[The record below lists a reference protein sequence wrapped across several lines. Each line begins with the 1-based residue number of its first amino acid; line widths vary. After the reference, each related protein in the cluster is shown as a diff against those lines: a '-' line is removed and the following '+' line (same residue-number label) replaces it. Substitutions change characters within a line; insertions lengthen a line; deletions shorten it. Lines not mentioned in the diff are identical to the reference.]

1 MRGRGY
7 QALCNK
13 WRMKMMNLVGREKI
27 GEGSDEDEDY
37 PIPASGE
44 NMDLATPLY
53 MMLSDG
59 SGSTRENEVVQGAK
73 YASSALLKEAVKL
86 WSLSLK
92 KEFKVVKSTQSI
104 EVPKYNRNLTAALVA
119 NEMYGRI
126 LDAPHFEPKQI
137 IREMEL
143 QHQYTISYA
152 KAYRAKQ
159 KVFEMRFGTY
169 EDSYDNLPRMLATI
183 AQRNPGTYF
192 DVMHFPNPEGGH
204 YATAIGVDGNNQV
217 LPVAFAFV
225 ENENADSWY
234 WFLER
239 VKTNVVSLR
248 SNVCLIS
255 DRHSGILDAIEKLKH
270 GNGASPPLWPDVH
283 SRWCM
288 MHLAANFYDHFKN
301 NDLQDLFKSLCSQ
314 NQQRNFNAI
323 WKLLDEL
330 TAKHQTATSSA
341 SSSARTAKPFSQ
353 WIQNKPKEKW
363 ALLYDT
369 NGRRYGIMTTN
380 HAEYYNMVMRSSR
393 GLPLVGVVEF
403 ILYGCAK
410 YFRERYI
417 SISADLSNAYVLFGR
432 TITKYMETKTDKAQI
447 HNARLLGTRE
457 NRFEVS
463 CRDRSCRG
471 VRRERTVQETVIGN
485 DGMAEEPPTP
495 ELLDPV
501 VDSGHRSYMS
511 AVEHKHL
518 ATFQCRPPKEY
529 LELDNRWLQRLRGA
543 GLLTFC
549 RLVEGGPIGRHGR
562 GRPRLMI
569 DNSLIT
575 ALVDRWRPETHTFH
589 MPCGEMAPTLQDVSY
604 LLGLPIA
611 GTAVGPRVVP
621 ASWKD
626 DLEIR
631 FAGVD
636 RLDDLGALEPHPNAR
651 GPAKAWLLRF
661 KATDPHPDTDDESVR
676 RSPEAYLLWP
686 FGFIMFKNG
695 TSNSSTRYS
704 YPMRERLRMH
714 PRIFV
719 PLWSWGSAV
728 LAATYRGLC
737 DACSKDESNTRFQGC
752 ALLLQLWSYERLAV
766 GRPIVDHRGYEA
778 QYYGQHDDDGPTMG
792 TLWVCPHERT
802 WANEQA
808 RRTYP
813 SFVVALDRFVAEDV
827 IWEPYSAAA
836 VGSRAPYGLSSM
848 CTSNET
854 LWYTT
859 ASLVYDIY
867 IEPHCPHRAM
877 RQFGYAQ
884 QFPVPRVI
892 DRVTPQD
899 HRLSRLGQP
908 YSGTWV
914 TKVEPYVQAW
924 DNAHQNVVHP
934 VAPHT
939 DWWYE
944 TFLTW
949 YRPRTRCHVTYA
961 DTQPVPHES
970 SSTDAYARHRDE
982 ALAGAMQIC
991 CQLQSN
997 TNDALQR
1004 HPLAHTCHRWIPHR
1018 RPTRRCIRLHKHVTP
1033 MDPPSM
1039 SYTPMG
1045 TSLRPRR
1052 PCRTQPMGPATSMSF
1067 TPIRPQTTGFNL
1079 FEGVQDHQ
1087 VNFSDLEHDQHDIIG
1102 ASQLEGA
1109 PLFPTQEAT
1118 QTPVEQIRPHR
1129 VHRSPDPLMYSVG
1142 HVHAQQRPKR
1152 GRSRRDG

>member
-1 MRGRGY
+1 MYISTAVQRGWPLGMLVQSIPRGIVSSEGVENYGNTSVAMAEDIGFEHGQQNEDGHTDLGVAVVGHGASGTADDEEGNGRQHEVEEQAYEGRGS
-7 QALCNK
+7 QAEPQGLADEGERIPSIVQQMQN
-13 WRMKMMNLVGREKI
+13 EDDEFAQAQEI

-37 PIPASGE
+37 PIPGE
-44 NMDLATPLY
+44 WREYGFGNPVVHDAKQQEWEY
-53 MMLSDG
+53 
-59 SGSTRENEVVQGAK
+59 RENEVVQGAK
-73 YASSALLKEAVKL
+73 YASSALLKDAVKL

-92 KEFKVVKSTQSI
+92 KEFKVVKSTQSVYDVCCVSEGCPWRLHAYKGI
-104 EVPKYNRNLTAALVA
+104 MKTHWKVSIITEHTCYNREVPKYNRNLTAALVA

-183 AQRNPGTYF
+183 AQRNPGTYY
-192 DVMHFPNPEGGH
+192 DVMHFPNPEGGK
-204 YATAIGVDGNNQV
+204 YKGTILTAIGVDGNNQV

-225 ENENADSWY
+225 ENENVDSWY

-239 VKTNVVSLR
+239 VKTNVVSSR

-288 MHLAANFYDHFKN
+288 RHLAANFYDHFKN
-301 NDLQDLFKSLCSQ
+301 KDLQDLFKSLCSQ
-314 NQQRNFNAI
+314 NQQRKFNAI

-353 WIQNKPKEKW
+353 WIQDKPKEKW

-380 HAEYYNMVMRSSR
+380 HAECYNMVMRSSR

-410 YFRERYI
+410 YFRERYM
-417 SISADLSNAYVLFGR
+417 SISADLSNASVLFGR

-457 NRFEVS
+457 NR
-463 CRDRSCRG
+463 
-471 VRRERTVQETVIGN
+471 
-485 DGMAEEPPTP
+485 
-495 ELLDPV
+495 
-501 VDSGHRSYMS
+501 
-511 AVEHKHL
+511 
-518 ATFQCRPPKEY
+518 
-529 LELDNRWLQRLRGA
+529 
-543 GLLTFC
+543 
-549 RLVEGGPIGRHGR
+549 
-562 GRPRLMI
+562 
-569 DNSLIT
+569 
-575 ALVDRWRPETHTFH
+575 
-589 MPCGEMAPTLQDVSY
+589 
-604 LLGLPIA
+604 
-611 GTAVGPRVVP
+611 
-621 ASWKD
+621 
-626 DLEIR
+626 
-631 FAGVD
+631 
-636 RLDDLGALEPHPNAR
+636 
-651 GPAKAWLLRF
+651 
-661 KATDPHPDTDDESVR
+661 
-676 RSPEAYLLWP
+676 
-686 FGFIMFKNG
+686 
-695 TSNSSTRYS
+695 
-704 YPMRERLRMH
+704 
-714 PRIFV
+714 
-719 PLWSWGSAV
+719 
-728 LAATYRGLC
+728 
-737 DACSKDESNTRFQGC
+737 
-752 ALLLQLWSYERLAV
+752 
-766 GRPIVDHRGYEA
+766 
-778 QYYGQHDDDGPTMG
+778 
-792 TLWVCPHERT
+792 
-802 WANEQA
+802 
-808 RRTYP
+808 
-813 SFVVALDRFVAEDV
+813 
-827 IWEPYSAAA
+827 
-836 VGSRAPYGLSSM
+836 
-848 CTSNET
+848 
-854 LWYTT
+854 
-859 ASLVYDIY
+859 
-867 IEPHCPHRAM
+867 
-877 RQFGYAQ
+877 
-884 QFPVPRVI
+884 
-892 DRVTPQD
+892 
-899 HRLSRLGQP
+899 LSRLGQP
-908 YSGTWV
+908 CSGTWV
-914 TKVEPYVQAW
+914 AKVEPYVQAW
-924 DNAHQNVVHP
+924 DNAHQDVVHP

-1004 HPLAHTCHRWIPHR
+1004 VRGGNPFTPDEQLQRLTAANESLVSMMHAWGYSIPLQGPPPHQPPIPPQYTAPSCSYMPPMDPASTSYAPMHPSPQ
-1018 RPTRRCIRLHKHVTP
+1018 HVTP

-1045 TSLRPRR
+1045 TSLQPQSSM
-1052 PCRTQPMGPATSMSF
+1052 PYQPMGLATSMSF

-1087 VNFSDLEHDQHDIIG
+1087 LNFSDLEHDQHDIIG

-1129 VHRSPDPLMYSVG
+1129 VHRSPDPLTYSVG

>member
-1 MRGRGY
+1 MWWLERGFQIDTETHVLTVQTLVTWANEGVENYGNTSVAMAEDVGFEYGQQNEDGHINLGVAVVGHGASGTANDEEGNGRQHEVEE
-7 QALCNK
+7 QAYEGPEPQGHEEDGHGSQAEPQGLADEGERIPSIVQQMQN
-13 WRMKMMNLVGREKI
+13 EDDEFAQAQEI

-37 PIPASGE
+37 PIPGE
-44 NMDLATPLY
+44 WREHGFGNPVVHDAKQQEWEY
-53 MMLSDG
+53 
-59 SGSTRENEVVQGAK
+59 RENEVVQGAK
-73 YASSALLKEAVKL
+73 YASSALLKKAVKL

-92 KEFKVVKSTQSI
+92 KEFKVVKSTQSVYDVCCVSEGCPWRLHTYKGI
-104 EVPKYNRNLTAALVA
+104 MKTHWKVSIITEHTCYNREVPKYNRNLTAALVA
-119 NEMYGRI
+119 NEIYGRI
-126 LDAPHFEPKQI
+126 LDAPYFEPKQI

-183 AQRNPGTYF
+183 AQRNPGTYY
-192 DVMHFPNPEGGH
+192 DVMHFPNPEGGPSILQRVFFCLGPCVRAFQ
-204 YATAIGVDGNNQV
+204 YCLPLLCIDGTFLTGKYKGTVLTAIGVHGNNQV

-239 VKTNVVSLR
+239 VKTN
-248 SNVCLIS
+248 
-255 DRHSGILDAIEKLKH
+255 
-270 GNGASPPLWPDVH
+270 
-283 SRWCM
+283 
-288 MHLAANFYDHFKN
+288 
-301 NDLQDLFKSLCSQ
+301 
-314 NQQRNFNAI
+314 
-323 WKLLDEL
+323 
-330 TAKHQTATSSA
+330 
-341 SSSARTAKPFSQ
+341 
-353 WIQNKPKEKW
+353 
-363 ALLYDT
+363 
-369 NGRRYGIMTTN
+369 
-380 HAEYYNMVMRSSR
+380 
-393 GLPLVGVVEF
+393 
-403 ILYGCAK
+403 
-410 YFRERYI
+410 
-417 SISADLSNAYVLFGR
+417 ADLSNASVLFGR

-463 CRDRSCRG
+463 CRDRSRRG

-485 DGMAEEPPTP
+485 DGTAYCSCMKPTLLHLPCSHVLAACRDLSVDPTNFVSTFYTKGAIAATWNQELFGYGMVRAYTAPNEREMRLKGRRRTRRIRNGMDEAEAGKRPKRALNVVLVGHNYKKCPENAFPAAAEAGPSGNATDGAPPNF
-495 ELLDPV
+495 ELASESRARSRRSVFTRSDVWPRSRRRSSRFDPV
-501 VDSGHRSYMS
+501 VDSGHRSYIS

-518 ATFQCRPPKEY
+518 ATFQSRPPKEY

-575 ALVDRWRPETHTFH
+575 AQVDRWRPETHTFH

-611 GTAVGPRVVP
+611 GTAVGPRVVA

-626 DLEIR
+626 NLEIR

-651 GPAKAWLLRF
+651 GPAKAWLLQF
-661 KATDPHPDTDDESVR
+661 KATGLHPDTYDESVC
-676 RSPEAYLLWP
+676 RSLEAYLLWP

-695 TSNSSTRYS
+695 TSNSVDKLGFELCR
-704 YPMRERLRMH
+704 
-714 PRIFV
+714 
-719 PLWSWGSAV
+719 
-728 LAATYRGLC
+728 AATYRGLC
-737 DACSKDESNTRFQGC
+737 DARSKDESNARFRGC
-752 ALLLQLWSYERLAV
+752 ALLLRLWSYERLAV

-778 QYYGQHDDDGPTMG
+778 QYYGQHDDDGSTMG
-792 TLWVCPHERT
+792 TLWVCSRERT

-813 SFVVALDRFVAEDV
+813 SFVVALDRLVAEDV

-836 VGSRAPYGLSSM
+836 VGSRAPYELSSL

-899 HRLSRLGQP
+899 HTLSRLGQP
-908 YSGTWV
+908 CSGTWV

-924 DNAHQNVVHP
+924 DNAHQDMVHP

-982 ALAGAMQIC
+982 ALAGAVSQC
-991 CQLQSN
+991 
-997 TNDALQR
+997 
-1004 HPLAHTCHRWIPHR
+1004 
-1018 RPTRRCIRLHKHVTP
+1018 
-1033 MDPPSM
+1033 
-1039 SYTPMG
+1039 
-1045 TSLRPRR
+1045 
-1052 PCRTQPMGPATSMSF
+1052 
-1067 TPIRPQTTGFNL
+1067 FN
-1079 FEGVQDHQ
+1079 
-1087 VNFSDLEHDQHDIIG
+1087 SC
-1102 ASQLEGA
+1102 
-1109 PLFPTQEAT
+1109 
-1118 QTPVEQIRPHR
+1118 
-1129 VHRSPDPLMYSVG
+1129 
-1142 HVHAQQRPKR
+1142 
-1152 GRSRRDG
+1152 

>member
-1 MRGRGY
+1 
-7 QALCNK
+7 
-13 WRMKMMNLVGREKI
+13 
-27 GEGSDEDEDY
+27 
-37 PIPASGE
+37 
-44 NMDLATPLY
+44 
-53 MMLSDG
+53 
-59 SGSTRENEVVQGAK
+59 
-73 YASSALLKEAVKL
+73 
-86 WSLSLK
+86 
-92 KEFKVVKSTQSI
+92 
-104 EVPKYNRNLTAALVA
+104 
-119 NEMYGRI
+119 
-126 LDAPHFEPKQI
+126 
-137 IREMEL
+137 MEL

-152 KAYRAKQ
+152 KAYRTKQ

-183 AQRNPGTYF
+183 AQRNPGTYY
-192 DVMHFPNPEGGH
+192 DVMHFPNPEGARNGTFQTQRLKRLKGRRRTRRIRNGMDEAEAGKRPKQCTQCGAVGH
-204 YATAIGVDGNNQV
+204 NYKKC
-217 LPVAFAFV
+217 P
-225 ENENADSWY
+225 ENA
-234 WFLER
+234 FPTAAEAGP
-239 VKTNVVSLR
+239 
-248 SNVCLIS
+248 
-255 DRHSGILDAIEKLKH
+255 SG
-270 GNGASPPLWPDVH
+270 
-283 SRWCM
+283 
-288 MHLAANFYDHFKN
+288 
-301 NDLQDLFKSLCSQ
+301 
-314 NQQRNFNAI
+314 NA
-323 WKLLDEL
+323 
-330 TAKHQTATSSA
+330 T
-341 SSSARTAKPFSQ
+341 
-353 WIQNKPKEKW
+353 
-363 ALLYDT
+363 
-369 NGRRYGIMTTN
+369 
-380 HAEYYNMVMRSSR
+380 
-393 GLPLVGVVEF
+393 
-403 ILYGCAK
+403 
-410 YFRERYI
+410 
-417 SISADLSNAYVLFGR
+417 
-432 TITKYMETKTDKAQI
+432 
-447 HNARLLGTRE
+447 
-457 NRFEVS
+457 
-463 CRDRSCRG
+463 
-471 VRRERTVQETVIGN
+471 

-495 ELLDPV
+495 EPLDPV
-501 VDSGHRSYMS
+501 VDSGHRSYTS

-518 ATFQCRPPKEY
+518 ATFQCCGVHDFLLSVVLLRVVLSVGTVAARPQP
-529 LELDNRWLQRLRGA
+529 
-543 GLLTFC
+543 
-549 RLVEGGPIGRHGR
+549 
-562 GRPRLMI
+562 MI

-604 LLGLPIA
+604 LFGLPIA

-631 FAGVD
+631 FAGGNRSIRTRTMRAYAVPRRPTCCG
-636 RLDDLGALEPHPNAR
+636 RLDLLCSRMAL
-651 GPAKAWLLRF
+651 
-661 KATDPHPDTDDESVR
+661 ATP
-676 RSPEAYLLWP
+676 
-686 FGFIMFKNG
+686 
-695 TSNSSTRYS
+695 STRYS

-714 PRIFV
+714 PRMLFPFGVGVRACRRRRTVAFV
-719 PLWSWGSAV
+719 MPAV
-728 LAATYRGLC
+728 RMRATQGFGLR
-737 DACSKDESNTRFQGC
+737 ATTT
-752 ALLLQLWSYERLAV
+752 LWSYERLAV
-766 GRPIVDHRGYEA
+766 SRPIVDHRGYEA
-778 QYYGQHDDDGPTMG
+778 QYYGQHDDDGPTMV
-792 TLWVCPHERT
+792 TLWVCPRERT

-813 SFVVALDRFVAEDV
+813 SFVVALDRLVAEDV

-848 CTSNET
+848 YTSNET

-867 IEPHCPHRAM
+867 IEPHYPHRAM

-908 YSGTWV
+908 CSGTWV

-924 DNAHQNVVHP
+924 DNAHQDVVHP

-1004 HPLAHTCHRWIPHR
+1004 VRGGNPFTPDEQLQRLTAANESLVSMMHAWGYSIPLQGPPAPAHRFFHAPSCSYMPPMDPASTSYTPMHPSPQ
-1018 RPTRRCIRLHKHVTP
+1018 HVTP

-1045 TSLRPRR
+1045 TSLQPQSSM
-1052 PCRTQPMGPATSMSF
+1052 PYQPMGLATSMSF

-1079 FEGVQDHQ
+1079 FEGVEDHQ
-1087 VNFSDLEHDQHDIIG
+1087 LNFSDLEHDQHDIIG
-1102 ASQLEGA
+1102 ASQLGGA

-1129 VHRSPDPLMYSVG
+1129 VHWSPDLLTYSVG
-1142 HVHAQQRPKR
+1142 HVHAQQRAKR